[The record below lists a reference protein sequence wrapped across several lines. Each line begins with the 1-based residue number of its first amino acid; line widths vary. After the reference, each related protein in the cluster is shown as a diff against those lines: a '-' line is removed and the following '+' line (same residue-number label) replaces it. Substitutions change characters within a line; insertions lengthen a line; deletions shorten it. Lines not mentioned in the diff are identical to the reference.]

1 METPKLLN
9 LIDQKESHIDQYLGD
24 VTTAEFIEDV
34 KELLAVNINKQ
45 IIQQTIDKLNSLI

>member
-9 LIDQKESHIDQYLGD
+9 LIDQKESLIDQYLGD
-24 VTTAEFIEDV
+24 ITTAEFIEDV